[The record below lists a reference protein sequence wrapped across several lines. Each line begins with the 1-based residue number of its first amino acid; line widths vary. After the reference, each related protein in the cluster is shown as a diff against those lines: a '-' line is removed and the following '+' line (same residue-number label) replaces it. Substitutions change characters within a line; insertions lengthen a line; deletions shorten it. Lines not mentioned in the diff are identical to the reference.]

1 MSHAPI
7 AIPVCLPERTRRHVT
22 RRLMPFLFFV
32 YVVAYIDRNNIG
44 FAGLQMTDELRFS
57 ASAFG
62 LGSGIFF
69 AGYTILGIPGAMLV
83 EKWSA
88 RKTMSATMFLWGLV
102 AAATGFIHTVTEFYS
117 MRFLLGV
124 AEAAFF
130 PGIITYLGH
139 WYRPADRAKAVAM
152 FMAAIPVSQAIAA
165 PLSAGLMQVHWM
177 GLSGWRWL
185 LILEG
190 APAIVCAVT
199 SWLFLTDRPRQATW
213 LAPEEREW
221 LERETTRQPTGAPK
235 MSFWEVMR
243 NKDVLLLCLVYFGG
257 TVGNYGLNLWMPKMI
272 QNFGKLSVVDTSLLS
287 AIPALVAIPAMLLC
301 GWHSDKTGERRW
313 HTALPRV
320 IAGISMALLT
330 VQGLGMP
337 MVLFLFAVAFSGI
350 VAAYPSLWAI
360 PPTFLGTTAAA
371 ASIGL
376 ISSIGNLGGFAG
388 PYIIGFLSDRSG
400 NYSGGLWA
408 MAGTLVLCGFVVL
421 AVRRRRQTV

>member
-1 MSHAPI
+1 MSAAPT
-7 AIPVCLPERTRRHVT
+7 AAQVGLPERTRRHVT

-32 YVVAYIDRNNIG
+32 YIVAYIDRNNIG
-44 FAGLQMTDELRFS
+44 FAGLQMTGELNFS
-57 ASAFG
+57 NAVFG

-69 AGYTILGIPGAMLV
+69 AGYTMLGIPGAMLV

-88 RKTMSATMFLWGLV
+88 RRTMSATMFLWGLV
-102 AAATGFIHTVTEFYS
+102 AAATGFIQTETQFYS

-165 PLSAGLMQVHWM
+165 PLSAGLMQVHWL

-190 APAIVCAVT
+190 APALLCAVT
-199 SWLFLTDRPRQATW
+199 SWLFLTDRPRHAVW
-213 LAPEEREW
+213 LASEERDW
-221 LERETTRQPTGAPK
+221 LESELSVQPAGASK
-235 MSFWEVMR
+235 MSFWDAIWH
-243 NKDVLLLCLVYFGG
+243 KDVLLLCLAYFGG

-272 QNFGKLSVVDTSLLS
+272 QSFGKLSVTDTALLS
-287 AIPALVAIPAMLLC
+287 AIPAIAAIPVMLLC
-301 GWHSDKTGERRW
+301 GWHSDRTGERRW
-313 HTALPRV
+313 HTVLPRV
-320 IAGISMALLT
+320 LAGVAMALLT
-330 VQGLGMP
+330 IPGLGLP
-337 MVLFLFAVAFSGI
+337 TVLFLFAVGFSGI

-371 ASIGL
+371 ACIGL

-388 PYIIGFLSDRSG
+388 PYIIGFISDRTGSFA
-400 NYSGGLWA
+400 GGLWA
-408 MAGTLVLCGFVVL
+408 MAVTLVLGGLVVL
-421 AVRRRRQTV
+421 LVRKRTLL

>member
-1 MSHAPI
+1 MTPAPTTLRGGI
-7 AIPVCLPERTRRHVT
+7 PERTRRRVT
-22 RRLMPFLFFV
+22 AHLMPFLFFV

-44 FAGLQMTDELRFS
+44 FAGLQMTHELHFS
-57 ASAFG
+57 DAVFG

-69 AGYTILGIPGAMLV
+69 AGYTLLGIPGAMLV

-88 RKTMSATMFLWGLV
+88 RKTMSATMLLWGIV
-102 AAATGFIHTVTEFYS
+102 AAATGFIQTATHFYA

-177 GLSGWRWL
+177 GLAGWRWL

-190 APAIVCAVT
+190 APAVICALT
-199 SWLFLTDRPRQATW
+199 SWLYLTDRPKDASW
-213 LAPEEREW
+213 LGANERAW
-221 LERETTRQPTGAPK
+221 LEAELSIQPEGSAK
-235 MSFWEVMR
+235 MSFWQAIW
-243 NKDVLLLCLVYFGG
+243 NKDVLLLCLAYFGG

-272 QNFGKLSVVDTSLLS
+272 QSFGKLSVVETSLLS
-287 AIPALVAIPAMLLC
+287 AIPALAAIPAMLLC

-313 HTALPRV
+313 HTAIPRV
-320 IAGISMALLT
+320 IAGIAMALLT
-330 VQGLGMP
+330 VQGLGMAQVI
-337 MVLFLFAVAFSGI
+337 VLFAIGFSGI
-350 VAAYPSLWAI
+350 VAAYPSLWGS
-360 PPTFLGTTAAA
+360 PPTFLGTRAAA
-371 ASIGL
+371 AAIGL

-388 PYIIGFLSDRSG
+388 PYIIGWISDRTGSF
-400 NYSGGLWA
+400 SGGLWA
-408 MAGTLVLCGFVVL
+408 MAWTLVVGGLVVL
-421 AVRRRRQTV
+421 LVRRRTA

>member
-1 MSHAPI
+1 MAAASPAI
-7 AIPVCLPERTRRHVT
+7 AERTRLHVT

-32 YVVAYIDRNNIG
+32 YIVAYIDRNNIG
-44 FAGLQMTDELRFS
+44 FAGLQMTGELHFS
-57 ASAFG
+57 NSVFG

-69 AGYTILGIPGAMLV
+69 AGYTVLGIPGAMLV

-88 RKTMSATMFLWGLV
+88 RKTMAATMFLWGLV
-102 AAATGFIHTVTEFYS
+102 AAATGLIQTAAQFYG

-139 WYRPADRAKAVAM
+139 WYRPQDRGKAVAM

-165 PLSAGLMQVHWM
+165 PISAGLMRANWM

-190 APAIVCAVT
+190 VPAICCAAM
-199 SWLFLTDRPRQATW
+199 SMLYLTDRPKQAHW
-213 LAPEEREW
+213 LAGDEREW
-221 LERETTRQPTGAPK
+221 LEAALAREPSTVRK
-235 MSFWEVMR
+235 MSFWQVLS
-243 NKDVLLLCLVYFGG
+243 NKDVLLLCLAYFGG

-272 QNFGKLSVVDTSLLS
+272 QSFGTQSVFETSLLS
-287 AIPALVAIPAMLLC
+287 AIPALAAIPAMLYW
-301 GWHSDKTGERRW
+301 GWHSDRTGERRW
-313 HTALPRV
+313 HTAVPRV
-320 IAGISMALLT
+320 LAGVAMACLTLPHLSMPVVLL
-330 VQGLGMP
+330 
-337 MVLFLFAVAFSGI
+337 LFSAAFAGI

-360 PPTFLGTTAAA
+360 PPTFLGKAAAA

-388 PYIIGFLSDRSG
+388 PYIVGWFSDRTG
-400 NYSGGLWA
+400 NFSGGLWS
-408 MAGTLVLCGFVVL
+408 MAVTLILGGFVVL
-421 AVRRRRQTV
+421 LVRPARKQDF

>member
-1 MSHAPI
+1 VTTLALR
-7 AIPVCLPERTRRHVT
+7 LPERTLGHVT
-22 RRLMPFLFFV
+22 RRLMPFLFLV
-32 YVVAYIDRNNIG
+32 YVVAYIDRNNVG
-44 FAGLQMTDELRFS
+44 FAGLQMTGELGFS
-57 ASAFG
+57 DQVFG

-88 RKTMSATMFLWGLV
+88 RRTLAATMFVWGLV
-102 AAATGFIHTVTEFYS
+102 ASATGFIHTQTEFYT

-139 WYRPADRAKAVAM
+139 WFRLQDRAKAVAM

-165 PLSAGLMQVHWM
+165 PLSAGLMRVHWM

-190 APAIVCAVT
+190 VPAIVCAGA
-199 SWLFLTDRPRQATW
+199 SLLYLTDRPRDAHWLPKDERDW
-213 LAPEEREW
+213 LADELDRESERKTSQ
-221 LERETTRQPTGAPK
+221 RK
-235 MSFWEVMR
+235 MSFLDAISHRE
-243 NKDVLLLCLVYFGG
+243 VLLLCLVYFGG

-272 QNFGKLSVVDTSLLS
+272 QRLAHLSVTDTALVS
-287 AIPALVAIPAMLLC
+287 AIPALAALPLMMLC

-320 IAGISMALLT
+320 IAGVAMAALT
-330 VQGLGMP
+330 MPGLGLGS
-337 MVLFLFAVAFSGI
+337 VLFWFAVGFAGI
-350 VAAYPSLWAI
+350 VAAYPPLWAI
-360 PPTFLGTTAAA
+360 PNTFLGNAAAA

-388 PYIIGFLSDRSG
+388 PYVVGWISNRTG
-400 NYSGGLWA
+400 NFEGGLWA
-408 MAGTLVLCGFVVL
+408 MAGTLVVCGFAVL
-421 AVRRRRQTV
+421 LAKKRSAP